1 MKRKNLIFITGIIT
15 IFFISGCTQME
26 TDVQLTRRIFNGL
39 CSGNQRV
46 QNSIDW
52 QTLKAM
58 GVDVGQSYSNIVSE
72 KERSDY
78 RKVFFYNLSY
88 AFRAAGGSVSKFSNW
103 RVKGRGG
110 DNTVVAADS
119 AMGKAILLT
128 LSNKGGK
135 RKLIAIQWQE

>member
-1 MKRKNLIFITGIIT
+1 MKRKNLIFILGIIT
-15 IFFISGCTQME
+15 IFFICGCTQME
-26 TDVQLTRRIFNGL
+26 TDVQLARRIFNGL
-39 CSGNQRV
+39 CSGKQGV
-46 QNSIDW
+46 QNLIDW

-88 AFRAAGGSVSKFSNW
+88 AFRAAGGNVSKFSNW

-110 DNTVVAADS
+110 DNTVVAADIPS
-119 AMGKAILLT
+119 GKALLLT
-128 LSNKGGK
+128 LSNKGSA
-135 RKLIAIQWQE
+135 RKLIAIEWQQ